1 VHLTPTIPRL
11 IGLLPFN
18 CVIPLCVNV
27 YFALVTR
34 QQLIPR
40 VFPVALLTL
49 NGVLGVA
56 AFIVSEENQLP

>member
-1 VHLTPTIPRL
+1 MHL

-56 AFIVSEENQLP
+56 AFIVIEEK